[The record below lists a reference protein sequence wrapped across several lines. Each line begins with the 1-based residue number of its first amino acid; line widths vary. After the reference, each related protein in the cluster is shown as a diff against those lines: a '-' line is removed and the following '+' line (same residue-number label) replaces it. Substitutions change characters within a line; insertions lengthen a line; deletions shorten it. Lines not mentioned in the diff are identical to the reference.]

1 MLLVLPG
8 CSSPAPDEATAPIIL
23 GQVAQAFYD
32 TCMNIY
38 LNLALGL
45 GVGALVVIQGAMN
58 TRLAEATSSVISA
71 TLINFSIGALVI
83 FAVALI
89 SGHLSSISHVVD
101 APKWSILGG
110 ALGAILVMGLAFL
123 IPRIGAA
130 HVVALVACGQ
140 ALTGLVFDHLGVMG
154 IPRLSA
160 SAPRVLGCLLVAL
173 GTLLV
178 GRR

>member
-1 MLLVLPG
+1 MP
-8 CSSPAPDEATAPIIL
+8 PTIQRTTIIL
-23 GQVAQAFYD
+23 GQVGRALYD
-32 TCMNIY
+32 TCMNTY
-38 LNLALGL
+38 FSLALGL
-45 GVGALVVIQGAMN
+45 GIGALVVAQGAMN

-83 FAVALI
+83 FAAALL
-89 SGHLSSISHVVD
+89 SGHLSSVSHVVD

-110 ALGAILVMGLAFL
+110 ALGAVLVMGIAFL

-140 ALTGLVFDHLGVMG
+140 AFTGLVFDHFGVMG
-154 IPRLSA
+154 IPRLSV
-160 SAPRVLGCLLVAL
+160 SVPRVLGCLLVAL